1 MPAGWPTCRSATEHA
16 RPYRPALGS
25 VARWVASVLVLL
37 GIAACTATVVE
48 VEPAVDADGV
58 TGTDVPQGNPGTL
71 APPTQPA
78 AGGGPGRLGIEPL
91 TAFMDACVADSG
103 LVGPCHCAAGRME
116 ANLTEIDL
124 VVLEDRMSGA
134 LEFSPELASVLVE
147 CRDAAPPPA
156 WSGVQQQQ
164 YLDACSAGSDRLK
177 SLCACSLARAQ
188 EVVPAHRL
196 DDFLA
201 STEVQPDIVDFI
213 NLCV

>member
-1 MPAGWPTCRSATEHA
+1 MPAGWPTCRSATETA
-16 RPYRPALGS
+16 RPHWPALGS

-37 GIAACTATVVE
+37 GVAACTATVVE
-48 VEPAVDADGV
+48 VGPAADADGV
-58 TGTDVPQGNPGTL
+58 TGTDEPLGNPGTL

-78 AGGGPGRLGIEPL
+78 DGGSGLLAIEPL
-91 TAFMDACVADSG
+91 AAFMDACVAGSG

-124 VVLEDRMSGA
+124 VVLEDRMTGA

-156 WSGVQQQQ
+156 WSGAQQQQ

-196 DDFLA
+196 DEFLA
-201 STEVQPDIVDFI
+201 STEVQPGIVDFI

>member
-1 MPAGWPTCRSATEHA
+1 MGR
-16 RPYRPALGS
+16 
-25 VARWVASVLVLL
+25 VARWAASVLVLL
-37 GIAACTATVVE
+37 GVAACSTTVVE
-48 VEPAVDADGV
+48 VIPPNSVAGDV
-58 TGTDVPQGNPGTL
+58 GTDSPLGNPGTL

-78 AGGGPGRLGIEPL
+78 AAGSGRLGIETL
-91 TAFMDACVADSG
+91 AAFLDACVADSG

-116 ANLTEIDL
+116 GSLTEIDL

-134 LEFSPELASVLVE
+134 LEFSPELASVLID
-147 CRDAAPPPA
+147 CREAAPPPA
-156 WSGVQQQQ
+156 WSAAQQQQ

-196 DDFLA
+196 GEFLA
-201 STEVQPDIVDFI
+201 SNEVQPGIVEFI